1 MISKKT
7 KTTKKKATTKATSKV
22 AATKATPKVTAAKVA
37 PKVAVVEKQP
47 NITGYVVPISLLK
60 EPMGKNIPVADVFY
74 KKNSDAI
81 TLQCHAPN
89 YEAALEQIIA
99 GDISLSSGGNISMV
113 SHSEAPEAWVKNLH
127 KSREFSGSPFIAGEA
142 QELYETE

>member
-1 MISKKT
+1 MVNKQPKNAKDNKKV
-7 KTTKKKATTKATSKV
+7 TKAAIK
-22 AATKATPKVTAAKVA
+22 K
-37 PKVAVVEKQP
+37 VVEVKEEVVEEQP
-47 NITGYVVPISLLK
+47 NITGYLVPVFVLR
-60 EPMGKNIPVADVFY
+60 EPVDKNIPVADIFY

-89 YEAALEQIIA
+89 YEASLEQIIA